1 MTLKNV
7 PYEYPFWR
15 NCSPS
20 DNRHSNGPFNTN
32 RPTDPIFVLNT
43 TASMTDPLSNFP
55 MFRMELNIYPVYN
68 DLHQDLLISHGTL
81 ADYPFDRYHAV
92 SVVLLV

>member
-1 MTLKNV
+1 MYHMNI
-7 PYEYPFWR
+7 PFGEIALLQIT
-15 NCSPS
+15 
-20 DNRHSNGPFNTN
+20 DIATVPFNTN